1 MTHRESQT
9 PSAFEKWSPRASA
22 TDDALARLDQLSPRP
37 TVDPRE
43 EIRRRVVQRPLVLR
57 ETLRARV
64 AALRTRFP
72 HALTLVE
79 HACRRTHAGYRDTA
93 STDVEEVRLVV
104 RLERTVPA
112 RQYALAAA
120 FAVVV
125 VASLVALAAVDTATA
140 VVVRIAVLAVAAA
153 LVIGGPRLA
162 RERVELCFDEHEGV
176 RHVECRGGEGLRELV
191 VLTATGETR
200 RLESPSPRELAEAL
214 PELWAVQRELAR
226 SRTT

>member
-1 MTHRESQT
+1 M
-9 PSAFEKWSPRASA
+9 
-22 TDDALARLDQLSPRP
+22 
-37 TVDPRE
+37 
-43 EIRRRVVQRPLVLR
+43 R

-72 HALTLVE
+72 DALTLLE
-79 HACRRTHAGYRDTA
+79 LASRRTDAGYRDTA
-93 STDVEEVRLVV
+93 STEVEDVRLVV

-125 VASLVALAAVDTATA
+125 LASLVALAAVDPATA
-140 VVVRIAVLAVAAA
+140 VVVRIALLAVVAA
-153 LVIGGPRLA
+153 LAIGGPRLA
-162 RERVELCFDEHEGV
+162 RERVELCFEDEGV
-176 RHVECRGGEGLRELV
+176 RHVECRSREGLRELV
-191 VLTATGETR
+191 VLTATGET